1 MSEAWPPAFDEFEP
15 FDFTAEGDIWAW
27 FEPVDGMEFEN
38 DHERR
43 ATLTAELFIA
53 LTGHLPHDPTTCS
66 MKEYP
71 TRESAVDA
79 LVRAISAGAM
89 GVEYVEPVTI
99 ETGPGLTV
107 TVSGSSNGNSG
118 GAS

>member
-1 MSEAWPPAFDEFEP
+1 MSEAWPPAFDEFAP
-15 FDFTAEGDIWAW
+15 FDFTAEGDTWAW

-66 MKEYP
+66 MKEYS

-89 GVEYVEPVTI
+89 GVEYVEPVTV
-99 ETGPGLTV
+99 ETT
-107 TVSGSSNGNSG
+107 
-118 GAS
+118 